1 MLKKTMKLLLAGGM
15 ALSMLPV
22 QAQPLFAVEA
32 PVNLAYSQSNR
43 SAAIRI
49 PLTGDNP
56 AAKRIEFRAPDPS
69 ANPYLAFTA
78 QLMAGIDGIINRI
91 EPGEPVDKDL
101 YELEP
106 EELKDIPRVP
116 HSLEAS
122 LDALE
127 KDHEFL
133 TAGNVMSEDFLD
145 AYARLKFDREIQPL
159 RQGPSPKEFEL
170 YYNV

>member
-1 MLKKTMKLLLAGGM
+1 MGLENGAKAAASIPKPLAGYAGLSDLARYYIGGLLKHAPAVL
-15 ALSMLPV
+15 ALTNPTVNSYCRLYSG
-22 QAQPLFAVEA
+22 FEA

-69 ANPYLAFTA
+69 ANPYLSFTA

-101 YELEP
+101 YELAP
-106 EELKDIPRVP
+106 EELKC
-116 HSLEAS
+116 
-122 LDALE
+122 
-127 KDHEFL
+127 
-133 TAGNVMSEDFLD
+133 
-145 AYARLKFDREIQPL
+145 
-159 RQGPSPKEFEL
+159 
-170 YYNV
+170 

>member
-1 MLKKTMKLLLAGGM
+1 NPSVA
-15 ALSMLPV
+15 
-22 QAQPLFAVEA
+22 FA
-32 PVNLAYSQSNR
+32 
-43 SAAIRI
+43 
-49 PLTGDNP
+49 
-56 AAKRIEFRAPDPS
+56 
-69 ANPYLAFTA
+69 A

-91 EPGEPVDKDL
+91 ERGEPVDKGL
-101 YELEP
+101 YEREP

-127 KDHEFL
+127 KDHECL
-133 TAGNVMSEDFLD
+133 TAGSVMSEDFLD